1 MILAVEAVAS
11 SIKRSKQSNEGIHA
25 DDTFEVQARAETSS
39 EIFA

>member
-11 SIKRSKQSNEGIHA
+11 SIKRSKQSNQGIQA
-25 DDTFEVQARAETSS
+25 EDVFEVPARVQASS